1 MAITHITV
9 RGARQHN
16 LRNVSV
22 SIPRNTLTVVTGL
35 SGSGKSSLAFDTI
48 YAEGQ
53 RRYVET
59 LSAYARQFLDRMER
73 PDVDAI
79 DGLSPAISI
88 EQKTTSRSPRST
100 VGTITEIYD
109 YLRLLYASVGQ
120 PHCPNC
126 GLPIT
131 RQTADQIV
139 ERIVAIAPGERITVY
154 APLVR
159 GRKGEFREELDA
171 LDQQGFRARID
182 GEMVELTEGMRLD
195 KKKNHTV
202 EAIVDRIILKPLPP
216 QNDAVSSRP
225 ERGGGE
231 RPAVRYDTKRLE
243 TSVAKALQMATGLVL
258 IGIQGTNR
266 QQDETLYS
274 SSMACPDCGID
285 VPRLE
290 PRSFS
295 FNSTY
300 GACPECHGLGSIY
313 DFDPAK
319 TITDWSKPLLDG
331 AMGPGSGS
339 QYLLRLIK
347 LAADKYKINLKL
359 PFSDLPK
366 PHQDLLLYG
375 PPKNEVGRTGFHGI
389 FAYLRSN
396 LDESKSEGYRE
407 YMMQYM
413 SATICPR
420 CKGRRLRPESLAV
433 TIPIPI
439 PIPIPLNNGA
449 EEKAVSVSEAHTAKS
464 KDLRFPTTMTSQN
477 LSIADFTGLSL
488 ERALTTARAMNF
500 TGRDRIVA
508 DRLQHE
514 IIERLEFLNA
524 VGLNY
529 LSLAR
534 SAATLSGGE
543 GQRIRLATQIGSRLR
558 GVLYV
563 LDEPSIGL
571 HQRDNQRLIR
581 ALEDLR
587 DLGNTVLVV
596 EHDEDTMR
604 KADYMLDLGP
614 GAGKNGGYLIAAGTP
629 QQIMDDPTSVTGQYL
644 AGKIEILARPAP
656 RPLTGKWITIEDAV
670 AHNLQHV
677 TAHFPLGVMTV
688 VTGVS
693 GSGKSTLVADI
704 LYRSLARTLYG
715 SREDPGEH
723 GRVVGIDQIDKAI
736 EIDQSPIGRTPR
748 SNPATY
754 TGVFTAIR
762 DLFAMLPESRER
774 GYKPGRFSFNVQG
787 GRCEAC
793 QGEGQRRIEMNF
805 LPDVYVLCDVCNGR
819 RYNQETLAVKFNGY
833 SIADLLDL
841 PIADALPVLKDIPTA
856 AAKLQT
862 LVDVGLGYIH
872 LGQSATTLSG
882 GEAQRMKLARE
893 LSKRQTGRTLYL
905 LDEPT
910 TGLHFDD
917 VRRLLEVLHR
927 LTDLGNTVIIIEHN
941 LDIIRNADYV
951 LDMGPE
957 GGERGGRVIAHGT
970 PEQIATVPASYTG
983 QFLAR
988 HYTGASEPGAPS
1000 RLSLGEIAATT
1011 SNGHHPNPNA
1021 GPQPHEI
1028 AAPDRPKNSRG
1039 KFIQPEKKTGVPTA
1053 KAPKKTASKKPPGK
1067 PATKSASAKR
1077 TQSA

>member
-16 LRNVSV
+16 LRNVNV

-59 LSAYARQFLDRMER
+59 LSAYARQFLDQMER

-131 RQTADQIV
+131 RQTPEQIV
-139 ERIVAIAPGERITVY
+139 ANILGEALAREGAHGIQERITVL

-159 GRKGEFREELDA
+159 GRKGEFREELEA

-202 EAIVDRIILKPLPP
+202 EAVVDRIILKPVL
-216 QNDAVSSRP
+216 N
-225 ERGGGE
+225 GE
-231 RPAVRYDTKRLE
+231 RRTDNGQPLYDTKRLE
-243 TSVAKALQMATGLVL
+243 TSVTKALQMANGLVL
-258 IGIQGTNR
+258 IGFLDPVTRR
-266 QQDETLYS
+266 QQETLYS
-274 SSMACPDCGID
+274 SSMACPDCGIN
-285 VPRLE
+285 VARLE

-295 FNSTY
+295 FNSAY

-319 TITDWSKPLLDG
+319 TIVDWSKPLLDG

-339 QYLLRLIK
+339 SYLLRLIK
-347 LAADKYKINLKL
+347 LAAEKYSIDLKV
-359 PFSDLPK
+359 PFEQLTK
-366 PHQDLLLYG
+366 PQQDFFLYG
-375 PPKNEVGRTGFHGI
+375 PPKGESGRTGFHGI
-389 FAYLRSN
+389 FSYLRSN
-396 LDESKSEGYRE
+396 LDDTKSEGYRE

-413 SATICPR
+413 SATTCPR
-420 CKGRRLRPESLAV
+420 CHGKRLRPESLAV
-433 TIPIPI
+433 TI
-439 PIPIPLNNGA
+439 
-449 EEKAVSVSEAHTAKS
+449 SVSNPDKNGVILSEGRSPQS
-464 KDLRFPTTMTSQN
+464 KDPDTLSPASTARTISTTKATALSTNNQQLTTSNSTN
-477 LSIADFTGLSL
+477 LSIADFTALSL
-488 ERALTTARAMNF
+488 ERALAAARALHF
-500 TGRDRIVA
+500 TGREAIIA
-508 DRLQHE
+508 DRLQRE

-524 VGLNY
+524 VGLDY
-529 LSLAR
+529 LSLDR
-534 SAATLSGGE
+534 SAATISGGE

-571 HQRDNQRLIR
+571 HQRDNRRLLN
-581 ALEDLR
+581 ALENLR

-596 EHDEDTMR
+596 EHDEDTIR
-604 KADYMLDLGP
+604 QADYVLDLGP
-614 GAGKNGGYLIAAGTP
+614 GAGKNGGNLIAAGTP
-629 QQIMDDPTSVTGQYL
+629 ADIMAAPASLTGQYL
-644 AGKIEILARPAP
+644 AGKIEIVARPHP
-656 RPLTGKWITIEDAV
+656 RPLTGKWITIEDAT
-670 AHNLQHV
+670 AHNLQHLTV
-677 TAHFPLGVMTV
+677 HFPLGVMTV

-693 GSGKSTLVADI
+693 GSGKSTLVTDI
-704 LYRSLARTLYG
+704 LYRALARTLYG

-723 GRVVGIDQIDKAI
+723 GRVVGIDQIDKVI

-762 DLFAMLPESRER
+762 DLFAQLPEARQR

-793 QGEGQRRIEMNF
+793 QGEGQKRIEMNF

-819 RYNQETLAVKFNGY
+819 RYNQETLQVRFNGH

-841 PIADALPVLKDIPTA
+841 PIADALPILKDIPTA

-917 VRRLLEVLHR
+917 VRKLLEVLHR

-941 LDIIRNADYV
+941 LDIVRNADYV
-951 LDMGPE
+951 LDLGPE
-957 GGERGGRVIAHGT
+957 GGERGGYVVAHGT
-970 PEQIATVPASYTG
+970 PEQIATVPTSYTG

-988 HYTGASEPGAPS
+988 HYDPRSLTLTTNNGAS
-1000 RLSLGEIAATT
+1000 
-1011 SNGHHPNPNA
+1011 HA
-1021 GPQPHEI
+1021 GPQPSVT
-1028 AAPDRPKNSRG
+1028 AAPDRPRTARG
-1039 KFIQPEKKTGVPTA
+1039 KFITPEKKTGIPT
-1053 KAPKKTASKKPPGK
+1053 
-1067 PATKSASAKR
+1067 ASAKPAKKASSKKR
-1077 TQSA
+1077 TKST